1 MFIALKQKAVTFVIV
16 TLFALT
22 ASGIGILAQS
32 SLVAA
37 NGANSVQIVC
47 PTANGSGGC

>member
-1 MFIALKQKAVTFVIV
+1 MFTTLKQKAVTFVIV

-22 ASGIGILAQS
+22 ASGIGILTQT

-37 NGANSVQIVC
+37 NGANGVQIVC
-47 PTANGSGGC
+47 PTANGGGGC